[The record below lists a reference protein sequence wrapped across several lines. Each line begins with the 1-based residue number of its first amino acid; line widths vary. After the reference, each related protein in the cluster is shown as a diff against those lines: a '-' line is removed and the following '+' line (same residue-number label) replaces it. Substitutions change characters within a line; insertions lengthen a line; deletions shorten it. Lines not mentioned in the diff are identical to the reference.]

1 MYFGFFSDRRGML
14 IQFKGD
20 GGGGWGASWI
30 QKHGCG
36 QVVWCAVCAVCC
48 TCVCGVSY
56 AVCSGLLEC
65 SANRLE
71 SRVGPRVSSLP
82 QGADHQ
88 LRETPPHARAG
99 RQSHPAREKLLKH
112 PRVKWS
118 PTLGPS
124 PSRWPS
130 VGHSHKRPRDATREA
145 DAVCMLRCAPG
156 ITQQSRTSFAWMR
169 GCSVVWCSVV

>member
-36 QVVWCAVCAVCC
+36 QVVWCAVCVVCC

-118 PTLGPS
+118 PTLGQCA
-124 PSRWPS
+124 RRLE
-130 VGHSHKRPRDATREA
+130 HIAACTRHPLPGLRLLG
-145 DAVCMLRCAPG
+145 VCVNDLRSASG
-156 ITQQSRTSFAWMR
+156 
-169 GCSVVWCSVV
+169 